1 MEGEIPRSAEV
12 VIVGAGSTGL
22 SIAYHLVRLGVRDVV
37 VVDRLG
43 IASGSTGRSAG
54 GIRQQ
59 FASEVNV
66 RLSLY
71 SVEAYARFPEE
82 VGQEIDFRQ
91 YGYLFLATTPEE
103 VQAFSANVALQ
114 QSLGVPVRLISPE
127 EAREIV
133 PQLHVDDV
141 LAATFCPTD
150 GYADPYSVAVGY
162 AAAARRM
169 CASILEGVEVTG
181 IKVSGGRVA
190 SVVTNRGEIATPTVV
205 NAAGPWAGVIGRMA
219 GVDLPI
225 QPFRRQVFVTGPFG
239 KLPERLPMVIEF
251 RTHFYFRREGP
262 GILFGMTDP
271 DEPPGFDTH
280 VDWAFL
286 EKVLAR
292 AVHRVPVF
300 AEASVSRGWAGL
312 YDTTPDDNPIL
323 GKVPGVEGFIV
334 AAGFSG
340 HGFMHA
346 PAVGRCI
353 AEIVAFGEARTVDI
367 SPLGYDRFVAGGE
380 RRELYVI

>member
-1 MEGEIPRSAEV
+1 MGESVPRSAEV

-22 SIAYHLVRLGVRDVV
+22 SIAYHLASLGVRDVV

-71 SVEAYARFPEE
+71 SVQAYERFKEE
-82 VGQEIDFRQ
+82 VGQDIDFRQ

-103 VQAFSANVALQ
+103 VEAFSTNVALQ
-114 QSLGVPVRLISPE
+114 QSLGVPVRLIAKE
-127 EAREIV
+127 EAKEIV
-133 PQLHVDDV
+133 PQLHVGDV

-150 GYADPYSVAVGY
+150 GYADPYSVAMGY

-169 CASILEGVEVTG
+169 GVSIVEGVEVTG
-181 IKVSGGRVA
+181 IKVTRGRVT
-190 SVVTNRGEIATPTVV
+190 SVVTGKGEISTHTVI

-225 QPFRRQVFVTGPFG
+225 QPFRRQVFVTGPFD

-271 DEPPGFDTH
+271 DEPPGFHTH

-300 AEASVSRGWAGL
+300 AEASVHRGWAGL

-323 GKVPGVEGFIV
+323 GKIPEVEGFIV

-353 AEIVAFGEARTVDI
+353 AEIVVFGEAKTVDI
-367 SPLGYDRFVAGGE
+367 SSLSYGRFVQGG
-380 RRELYVI
+380 RGRELYVI